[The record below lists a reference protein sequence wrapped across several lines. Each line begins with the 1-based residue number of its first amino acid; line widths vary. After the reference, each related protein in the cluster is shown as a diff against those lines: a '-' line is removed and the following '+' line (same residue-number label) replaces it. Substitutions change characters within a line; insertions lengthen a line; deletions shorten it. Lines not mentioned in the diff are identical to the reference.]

1 MRSPILACVSVEG
14 LCRVSSLSNAVVVT
28 LLIGAAWLLRHLWR
42 DRYWRESGIQ
52 LWRRRPLALIILAV
66 FLAIGLMDSIGWVGG
81 GTGGEDD
88 DVAALR
94 SRTLI
99 DRLFQPERFTEA
111 SYSAPL
117 AAVSF
122 YGGQPLKYP
131 GTHLLGTDI
140 LGRDVVYRALKGVRV
155 ALLIGGFTSLIVIP
169 IALLFG
175 VSAGYFGKRID
186 DAVFFL

>member
-1 MRSPILACVSVEG
+1 M
-14 LCRVSSLSNAVVVT
+14 
-28 LLIGAAWLLRHLWR
+28 
-42 DRYWRESGIQ
+42 Q
-52 LWRRRPLALIILAV
+52 LWRRRPLALINLELFVSIVL
-66 FLAIGLMDSIGWVGG
+66 LDSIGWVGG
-81 GTGGEDD
+81 GCGEDD
-88 DVAALR
+88 EVAALR

-140 LGRDVVYRALKGVRV
+140 LGRDVVYRALKRIRV
-155 ALLIGGFTSLIVIP
+155 ALLIGGFTRPIVIP
-169 IALLFG
+169 LALL
-175 VSAGYFGKRID
+175 S
-186 DAVFFL
+186 